1 MTVTYHSGR
10 RLQGLDADRTATQ
23 LPAGAVGG
31 WVELG
36 RTTLGSAG
44 DTITVSSLPNK
55 RYYMILQNDVSTSR
69 STSIAQNLRLGN
81 GSIDT
86 GNNYS
91 NRLSDDGT
99 SDLTLAN
106 QSMIYT
112 GSNSPT
118 FNVAYIA
125 NYSSKEKLVI
135 SHNVDQNTAGAGT
148 APSRRETVGK
158 WANTSNPIDI
168 IQTYNNGAGD
178 LPTGSELV
186 VLGYDPADTHTT
198 NFWQELASVEA
209 SGTVTSLDTGTFTAK
224 KYLWIQCF
232 MKLSG
237 SPSLLPTFNNDSGSN
252 YSFRYS
258 DNGGA
263 DSTATSQTNIGTLNQ
278 GYSNTFTN
286 IFVINNQSN
295 EKLCLVNGMNQNT
308 AGAGN
313 APVRRELVA
322 KWANT
327 SNQITS
333 FKVSGSSI
341 ASGSKIKVWGAD

>member
-44 DTITVSSLPNK
+44 DPINVSGLADK
-55 RYYMILQNDVSTSR
+55 RYLMVLFDARQSGYITTDFRFNSDSGTNYSTRYSANGGADVTATSQNYLAIVS
-69 STSIAQNLRLGN
+69 N
-81 GSIDT
+81 
-86 GNNYS
+86 GNNW
-91 NRLSDDGT
+91 DK
-99 SDLTLAN
+99 
-106 QSMIYT
+106 
-112 GSNSPT
+112 
-118 FNVAYIA
+118 FNVSYIA
-125 NYSSKEKLVI
+125 NKSDKEKLLI
-135 SHNVDQNTAGAGT
+135 SHNIFTATGAGN
-148 APSRRETVGK
+148 APERSENVGK
-158 WANTSNPIDI
+158 WANTSNAISA
-168 IQTYNNGAGD
+168 IQGYNRGVGD
-178 LPTGSELV
+178 YASGSEVV

-313 APVRRELVA
+313 APARRELVA